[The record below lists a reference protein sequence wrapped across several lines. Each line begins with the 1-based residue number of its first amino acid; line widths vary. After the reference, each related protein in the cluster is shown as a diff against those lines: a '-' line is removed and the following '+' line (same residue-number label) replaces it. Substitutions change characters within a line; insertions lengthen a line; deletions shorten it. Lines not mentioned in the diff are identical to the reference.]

1 MEQMEQ
7 GKSTEKY
14 PDGNKGKDV
23 ITKAMNDP
31 RKLKLLRQDLS
42 ESIKG
47 HMENKLD
54 NLGSEGAAGPLL
66 VHCSAGVGRTGTFIA
81 IDMLMDKL
89 RWFGLNTEIDIYSTV
104 QHIRNY
110 RMSMVQ
116 SPDQYEFIY
125 KALKCHIQGLVV
137 RNFPAENY
145 QRDRKS
151 GNEEVINRKLVRNNH
166 TIKGNKL

>member
-1 MEQMEQ
+1 
-7 GKSTEKY
+7 
-14 PDGNKGKDV
+14 
-23 ITKAMNDP
+23 
-31 RKLKLLRQDLS
+31 
-42 ESIKG
+42 
-47 HMENKLD
+47 MENKLD
-54 NLGSEGAAGPLL
+54 SLGSEGAAGPLL

-125 KALKCHIQGLVV
+125 KALKCHIQAQVI
-137 RNFPAENY
+137 RNNY
-145 QRDRKS
+145 ASDRKPQQNDTLIS
-151 GNEEVINRKLVRNNH
+151 KSINRNKG
-166 TIKGNKL
+166 TIKERR